1 MFFGSF
7 VAEVGIVAQKL
18 IKKNSGRERVRA
30 GKKKV
35 GSREA
40 RAWRILS
47 RKKRLQQLELQQQE
61 SITEAE
67 KGATYC
73 NQLVQSEHI
82 ESTPKPPTY
91 SGYDQ
96 RLSHHI
102 YCSIIN

>member
-40 RAWRILS
+40 RA
-47 RKKRLQQLELQQQE
+47 
-61 SITEAE
+61 
-67 KGATYC
+67 
-73 NQLVQSEHI
+73 
-82 ESTPKPPTY
+82 
-91 SGYDQ
+91 
-96 RLSHHI
+96 
-102 YCSIIN
+102 